1 MSKKISL
8 KNLYIFTFILWF
20 STEILFNTTLKTI
33 FDVEINKVNNVVNW
47 LIFAL
52 LMLQIV
58 FFQTYNKREVI
69 IIVGITLPIVIATIL
84 SGSKQILSAWM
95 FIVAAK
101 NNKYDK
107 IINTAYKILLIMLP
121 MIIFLQFF
129 GIIEDRTMMR
139 GNIQRYSLGFS
150 HPNQLGLRIVQLI
163 LCHCYVNRGKLNF
176 RRFLY
181 IILAVIFTIEIPN
194 SQTAYISLMV
204 FLILLFIYKYIENQK
219 QMYMDLYMK
228 SLMVGVLLLNLLSIL
243 FSYIDVNKY
252 VILSQLNN
260 WMSAR
265 FSWCHK
271 VWQIHGVSFW
281 GQKVY
286 VFADE
291 VKSVGMSGR
300 LWLDNS
306 YASILLRYGIL
317 VFLIFSISYLYLL
330 KNMAVR
336 KEYVLV
342 IILFL
347 YSLYGIME
355 NGLYMVTQ
363 NIFLIAFSDLLF
375 RKTDMRGLKE

>member
-1 MSKKISL
+1 
-8 KNLYIFTFILWF
+8 
-20 STEILFNTTLKTI
+20 
-33 FDVEINKVNNVVNW
+33 
-47 LIFAL
+47 
-52 LMLQIV
+52 
-58 FFQTYNKREVI
+58 
-69 IIVGITLPIVIATIL
+69 
-84 SGSKQILSAWM
+84 
-95 FIVAAK
+95 
-101 NNKYDK
+101 
-107 IINTAYKILLIMLP
+107 
-121 MIIFLQFF
+121 
-129 GIIEDRTMMR
+129 
-139 GNIQRYSLGFS
+139 
-150 HPNQLGLRIVQLI
+150 
-163 LCHCYVNRGKLNF
+163 
-176 RRFLY
+176 
-181 IILAVIFTIEIPN
+181 
-194 SQTAYISLMV
+194 
-204 FLILLFIYKYIENQK
+204 
-219 QMYMDLYMK
+219 MYMDLYMK

>member
-1 MSKKISL
+1 MSKKICL
-8 KNLYIFTFILWF
+8 KNFYIFTFILWY

-33 FDVEINKVNNVVNW
+33 FGVEINKVNNVVNW

-58 FFQTYNKREVI
+58 FFQTYNKREI
-69 IIVGITLPIVIATIL
+69 IITVGITLPIVIATIL

-101 NNKYDK
+101 NNKLDK
-107 IINTAYKILLIMLP
+107 IIDTAYKILLIMIP
-121 MIIFLQFF
+121 MIIFLQLF
-129 GIIEDRTMMR
+129 GIIDDYTMMR

-150 HPNQLGLRIVQLI
+150 HPNQLGLRVVQLI
-163 LCHCYVNRGKLNF
+163 LCHCYVNRDKLNF
-176 RRFLY
+176 RRFSY
-181 IILAVIFTIEIPN
+181 IFLIVIFIIKIPN

-204 FLILLFIYKYIENQK
+204 FLILLFIYKYIENQR
-219 QMYMDLYMK
+219 QLYMNLYMK
-228 SLMVGVLLLNLLSIL
+228 SLMVGVLLLNLLSIF

-291 VKSVGMSGR
+291 VKSLGMSGR

-330 KNMAVR
+330 KNMVVR

-355 NGLYMVTQ
+355 NGLYMVTH

-375 RKTDMRGLKE
+375 RKTDMRGLRE